1 MRFPH
6 GPGIGIFSSIVDD
19 VIAGLFFLVCLVV
32 VIGLLFVLVRFLLV
46 ATKAAELY
54 IAKNRSTATTSSA
67 PTVVTTPVA
76 TTPVATSP
84 VATPASAATTPAAT
98 KPTTTVSAK
107 TQPTPR
113 TRAPKSPPTN

>member
-76 TTPVATSP
+76 T
-84 VATPASAATTPAAT
+84 PASAATTPAAT

-113 TRAPKSPPTN
+113 TRAPKSPPTS